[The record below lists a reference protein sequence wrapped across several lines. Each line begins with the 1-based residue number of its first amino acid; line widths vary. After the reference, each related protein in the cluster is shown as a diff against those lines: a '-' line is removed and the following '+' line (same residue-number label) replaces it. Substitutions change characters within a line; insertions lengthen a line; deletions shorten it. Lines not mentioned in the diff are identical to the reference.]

1 VFVLRF
7 SFGGSIKTLLR
18 CLPIV
23 LLGMLAVFFQPAQAQ
38 SQKSKDPQK
47 KQDEAITLKTHLV
60 TLDVMVKDS
69 KGKYITDMKADDFT
83 VFENG
88 VRQIVDFFDP
98 PLAGGERNQPNAD
111 AVQRP
116 VKPSSRP
123 TNILSLILDGAT
135 TDLTNM
141 REVREGILK
150 YIREQVTETDT
161 VAVFGVS
168 TDLRVLQPF
177 TQDKQK
183 LIAAVENAYLLTAS
197 NKNLEQTHLAEDIE
211 RTRSELA
218 GAGDI
223 NLPAS
228 PAAAAQGSAAAHAM
242 LAARA
247 LEQFIKLRSQLS
259 VQQARPVLAALAAI
273 CEAQRAIPGKKT
285 LVVFSQGFV
294 APTILDWQVQSVIDI
309 ANRANVAIYIID
321 SAGLRTS
328 GPLST
333 SPVPNAPLSGV
344 SATNSTESRMRTSGG
359 ENVFDNVRHEGLNR
373 EYDILYR
380 ISGDTG
386 GEFIKGTN
394 DIAKPLRRIDQD
406 IRARYTLAYY
416 STDQNFDGSLRKIKV
431 DIGRPDAHVISRSGY
446 YANAGDDLV
455 PLSPDEK
462 KLLANLVAIEAHPAL
477 PLFVELSAFR
487 SREGRYIIPLSIEVP
502 PNAVKFDQKGD
513 KQHVQFDVFGVIRES
528 SDRIIARLGGGFD
541 IALTAEQYRAIM
553 SNNIFYRQDAELDPG
568 TYSIELIV
576 RDRLSG
582 KMAAR
587 KASLVLP
594 VTNDEFSTSA
604 VVLSRYAVPANN
616 RPGASEPVDVLNEGK
631 VQIRPLP
638 SREFR
643 TADNLI
649 IFFDLYNATVSPDT
663 GKRLVRVTV
672 TLMKDNKQAM
682 RPVDYVLTEMV
693 NRPVPC
699 LTFAKYT
706 SLAGLT
712 AGKYVAVIEALDMV
726 THKLITQQEP
736 FVITQ

>member
-1 VFVLRF
+1 MFVRRLAFDKFTPQLLRF
-7 SFGGSIKTLLR
+7 
-18 CLPIV
+18 LPIA
-23 LLGMLAVFFQPAQAQ
+23 LLALLVCFHAAQAQ
-38 SQKSKDPQK
+38 PQKSKEAQK
-47 KQDEAITLKTHLV
+47 SQDEVVTLKAHLV
-60 TLDVMVKDS
+60 ALDVLVKDN
-69 KGKYITDMKADDFT
+69 KGKYITDMKAEDFT

-88 VRQIVDFFDP
+88 VRQLVDFFDP
-98 PLAGGERNQPNAD
+98 PLAGGERIQSDAD
-111 AVQRP
+111 PKRP
-116 VKPSSRP
+116 VKSSGRQ

-141 REVREGILK
+141 RQVRESILK
-150 YIREQVTETDT
+150 YIREHVTENDA

-183 LIAAVENAYLLTAS
+183 LVAAVENAYLLTTS
-197 NKNLEQTHLAEDIE
+197 NKSSEHAQLTEDIE
-211 RTRSELA
+211 RTRSDLA

-228 PAAAAQGSAAAHAM
+228 PGSAAQGSGAAHAM

-328 GPLST
+328 APLST
-333 SPVPNAPLSGV
+333 SPVPNAPLTGV
-344 SATNSTESRMRTSGG
+344 SATMSTESRMRTSGG
-359 ENVFDNVRHEGLNR
+359 ENVFDNVRQEGLNR

-394 DIAKPLRRIDQD
+394 DLGRGLGRIDQE
-406 IRARYTLAYY
+406 IRSRYTLAYY
-416 STDQNFDGSLRKIKV
+416 STDQNFDGSLRRVKV
-431 DIGRPDAHVISRSGY
+431 DVRRPDSQVISRSGY
-446 YANAGDDLV
+446 YANAGDELV

-462 KLLANLVAIEAHPAL
+462 KLLANLTAIEAHPAL
-477 PLFVELSAFR
+477 PLFVELSPFR
-487 SREGRYIIPLSIEVP
+487 SKEGRYIIPLSIEVP
-502 PNAVKFDQKGD
+502 PAAVKFDQKGD
-513 KQHVQFDVFGVIRES
+513 KEHVQFDVFGVIRES
-528 SDRIIARLGGGFD
+528 SDKIIARLGGGFD
-541 IALTAEQYRAIM
+541 IALTPEQYRAIL

-568 TYSIELIV
+568 TYRIELIV
-576 RDRLSG
+576 RDKLSG

-587 KASLVLP
+587 RETLVLP
-594 VTNDEFSTSA
+594 APSVELSTSA
-604 VVLSRYAVPANN
+604 VVLSRYAVAANN
-616 RPGASEPVDVLNEGK
+616 PSGTSGSVDVLTEGK
-631 VQIRPLP
+631 IQIRPLP

-643 TADNLI
+643 ATDNLI
-649 IFFDLYNATVSPDT
+649 IFFDLYDAAVNPDT

-672 TLMKDNKQAM
+672 TLMKDDKQAM
-682 RPVDYVLTEMV
+682 RPIDYMLTETV
-693 NRPVPC
+693 TRTVPC
-699 LTFAKYT
+699 LPFAKYT

-712 AGKYVAVIEALDMV
+712 PGKYVAVIEVLDLI
-726 THKLITQQEP
+726 THKLITQQSP
-736 FVITQ
+736 FVITK

>member
-1 VFVLRF
+1 V
-7 SFGGSIKTLLR
+7 
-18 CLPIV
+18 
-23 LLGMLAVFFQPAQAQ
+23 A
-38 SQKSKDPQK
+38 
-47 KQDEAITLKTHLV
+47 
-60 TLDVMVKDS
+60 
-69 KGKYITDMKADDFT
+69 
-83 VFENG
+83 
-88 VRQIVDFFDP
+88 
-98 PLAGGERNQPNAD
+98 
-111 AVQRP
+111 
-116 VKPSSRP
+116 
-123 TNILSLILDGAT
+123 
-135 TDLTNM
+135 
-141 REVREGILK
+141 
-150 YIREQVTETDT
+150 ETDT
-161 VAVFGVS
+161 VAVLGVS
-168 TDLRVLQPF
+168 TDLRVLQAF

-218 GAGDI
+218 GSGDI

-228 PAAAAQGSAAAHAM
+228 PASASQGPAAAQAM

-273 CEAQRAIPGKKT
+273 CEAQRSIPGKKT
-285 LVVFSQGFV
+285 LVVFSQGFI
-294 APTILDWQVQSVIDI
+294 APAILDWQVQSVIDI
-309 ANRANVAIYIID
+309 ANRANVAIYILD

-328 GPLST
+328 GPLSNA
-333 SPVPNAPLSGV
+333 PVPNAPLSGV
-344 SATNSTESRMRTSGG
+344 AATMSTDSRMRASGG
-359 ENVFDNVRHEGLNR
+359 EDVFDNVRHEGLNR

-394 DIAKPLRRIDQD
+394 DLSKGLDRIDQE
-406 IRARYTLAYY
+406 IRSRYTLAYY
-416 STDQNFDGSLRKIKV
+416 STDQNFDGGLRKIKV
-431 DIGRPDAHVISRSGY
+431 DVRRPDAHAISRSGY

-462 KLLANLVAIEAHPAL
+462 KLLANLAAIEAHPAL
-477 PLFVELSAFR
+477 LLFVELSPFR
-487 SREGRYIIPLSIEVP
+487 SREDRYIVPLSIEVP
-502 PNAVKFDQKGD
+502 PGAVKFDQKGD

-528 SDRIIARLGGGFD
+528 SERIIARLGGVFD
-541 IALTAEQYRAIM
+541 IALTAEQYRAILN
-553 SNNIFYRQDAELDPG
+553 NNIFYRQDAELDPG

-587 KASLVLP
+587 RATLVLP
-594 VTNDEFSTSA
+594 VANVEFSTSA
-604 VVLSRYAVPANN
+604 VVLSRHAVPANN
-616 RPGASEPVDVLNEGK
+616 LPGASGPVDVLTEGK

-643 TADNLI
+643 ATDNLI
-649 IFFDLYNATVSPDT
+649 IFFDLYNAAVSPDT

-682 RPVDYVLTEMV
+682 KPIDYVLTETV
-693 NRPVPC
+693 NRPIPC
-699 LTFAKYT
+699 LTFAKYA

-712 AGKYVAVIEALDMV
+712 AGKYVAVIEALDMA

>member
-1 VFVLRF
+1 VFVKRL
-7 SFGGSIKTLLR
+7 SFASLTTGLLT
-18 CLPIV
+18 CLPLGLLGV
-23 LLGMLAVFFQPAQAQ
+23 LLVFFQPAQGQPQNGKEA
-38 SQKSKDPQK
+38 QK
-47 KQDEAITLKTHLV
+47 KQDEVVTLKSHLV
-60 TLDVMVKDS
+60 TLDVLVKDN
-69 KGKYITDMKADDFT
+69 KGKYITDIKAEDFT

-98 PLAGGERNQPNAD
+98 PLALGERNQPNAD
-111 AVQRP
+111 PKGP
-116 VKPSSRP
+116 VKPGGKP
-123 TNILSLILDGAT
+123 INILSLILDGAT
-135 TDLTNM
+135 TDLANM
-141 REVREGILK
+141 REVRDGILK
-150 YIREQVTETDT
+150 YIREQVTENDT

-168 TDLRVLQPF
+168 TDLQVLQPF

-183 LIAAVENAYLLTAS
+183 LIAAVENAHLLTVS

-218 GAGDI
+218 GGSG
-223 NLPAS
+223 NTSLPAS
-228 PAAAAQGSAAAHAM
+228 PAAAAQGPAAAQAM

-333 SPVPNAPLSGV
+333 SPVPDSPLSGV
-344 SATNSTESRMRTSGG
+344 SAINSTESRMRASGG
-359 ENVFDNVRHEGLNR
+359 ENMFDNVRHEGLNR
-373 EYDILYR
+373 QYDILYR

-406 IRARYTLAYY
+406 IRSRYTLAYY
-416 STDQNFDGSLRKIKV
+416 ATDQNFDGSLRKIKV
-431 DIGRPDAHVISRSGY
+431 DVSRPDARVISRSGY

-462 KLLANLVAIEAHPAL
+462 KLLANLAEIEAHPAL
-477 PLFVELSAFR
+477 PLFVELSPFR
-487 SREGRYIIPLSIEVP
+487 ARENRFIVPLSIEVP
-502 PNAVKFDQKGD
+502 PNAVKFEQKGD
-513 KQHVQFDVFGVIRES
+513 KQHVQFEVFGVIRES

-541 IALTAEQYRAIM
+541 IALTAEQYRAIL

-568 TYSIELIV
+568 TYSIEFIV

-582 KMAAR
+582 KMAGR
-587 KASLVLP
+587 KTTLVLP
-594 VTNDEFSTSA
+594 AASVEFSTSA
-604 VVLSRYAVPANN
+604 VVLSRHAVPANN
-616 RPGASEPVDVLNEGK
+616 PPGASGPVDVLSEGK
-631 VQIRPLP
+631 VQIRPFP

-643 TADNLI
+643 ATDNLI
-649 IFFDLYNATVSPDT
+649 IFFDLYNAAVNPDT
-663 GKRLVRVTV
+663 GKALVRVTV
-672 TLMKDNKQAM
+672 KLMKDSKQAM
-682 RPVDYVLTEMV
+682 RPIDYVLTETV
-693 NRPVPC
+693 TRQVRC
-699 LTFAKYT
+699 LSFAKYI

-712 AGKYVAVIEALDMV
+712 TGKYVAVIETLDMV
-726 THKLITQQEP
+726 TRKLITQQAP
-736 FVITQ
+736 FVIRP

>member
-1 VFVLRF
+1 MFVRRL
-7 SFGGSIKTLLR
+7 SFAAFTTKLLT
-18 CLPIV
+18 CLPTG
-23 LLGMLAVFFQPAQAQ
+23 LLAVLVFLQPAQAQ
-38 SQKSKDPQK
+38 PQKSKEAQK
-47 KQDEAITLKTHLV
+47 SQDEAVTLKTHLV
-60 TLDVMVKDS
+60 TLDLMVKDN
-69 KGKYITDMKADDFT
+69 KGKYITDMKAEDFT
-83 VFENG
+83 IFENG

-98 PLAGGERNQPNAD
+98 PLAGGDRNQPNAD
-111 AVQRP
+111 PKRTVKSGGRP
-116 VKPSSRP
+116 I
-123 TNILSLILDGAT
+123 NILSLILDGAT

-150 YIREQVTETDT
+150 YIREQVTENDT

-183 LIAAVENAYLLTAS
+183 LIASVENAYLLTAS
-197 NKNLEQTHLAEDIE
+197 NKNLELTHLAEDIE
-211 RTRSELA
+211 RTRSDVA
-218 GAGDI
+218 GSGDI

-228 PAAAAQGSAAAHAM
+228 PASAAQGSGAAHAM

-294 APTILDWQVQSVIDI
+294 APAILDWQVQSVIDI
-309 ANRANVAIYIID
+309 ANRANVAIYVID

-359 ENVFDNVRHEGLNR
+359 ENVFDNVRQEGLNR

-386 GEFIKGTN
+386 GEFIKGNN
-394 DIAKPLRRIDQD
+394 DLAKPLRRIDQD

-416 STDQNFDGSLRKIKV
+416 STDQNFDGSLRKIKIDV
-431 DIGRPDAHVISRSGY
+431 GRPDAHVISRSGY
-446 YANAGDDLV
+446 YANAGDELV

-462 KLLANLVAIEAHPAL
+462 KLLANLAAIEAHPAL
-477 PLFVELSAFR
+477 PLFVELSPFR
-487 SREGRYIIPLSIEVP
+487 SGEGRYIIPLSIEVP

-513 KQHVQFDVFGVIRES
+513 KQHVQFEVFGVIRES

-541 IALTAEQYRAIM
+541 IALTAEQYKAIL
-553 SNNIFYRQDAELDPG
+553 SNNIFYRQDAELGPG
-568 TYSIELIV
+568 TYSIEFIV

-582 KMAAR
+582 KMAGR
-587 KASLVLP
+587 RTTLVLP
-594 VTNDEFSTSA
+594 AADVEFSMSA
-604 VVLSRYAVPANN
+604 VVLSRHAVPSNN
-616 RPGASEPVDVLNEGK
+616 LPGASGPVDVLSEGK
-631 VQIRPLP
+631 VQIRPFP

-643 TADNLI
+643 ATDKLI
-649 IFFDLYNATVSPDT
+649 IFFNLYNAAVNPDT
-663 GKRLVRVTV
+663 HKPLVRVTV

-682 RPVDYVLTEMV
+682 RPIDYMLTETAP
-693 NRPVPC
+693 RPVPC
-699 LTFAKYT
+699 LTFAKYA
-706 SLAGLT
+706 SLVGLT
-712 AGKYVAVIEALDMV
+712 TGKYVAVIEALDMV
-726 THKLITQQEP
+726 THKLITQQAP